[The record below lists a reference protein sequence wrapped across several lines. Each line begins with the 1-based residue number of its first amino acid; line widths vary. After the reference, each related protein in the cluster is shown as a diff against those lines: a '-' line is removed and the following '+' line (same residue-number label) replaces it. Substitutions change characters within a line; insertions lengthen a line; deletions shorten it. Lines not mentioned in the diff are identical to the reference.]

1 MNILL
6 QVFAAVDI
14 YLERVAST
22 PAGNHGSPFIVL
34 FCFQLIIVPYCSDK
48 NKNKLRPSS
57 WIRLPKST
65 VRDESVKMAISSCS
79 DVDDIQMTELR

>member
-57 WIRLPKST
+57 
-65 VRDESVKMAISSCS
+65 
-79 DVDDIQMTELR
+79 